1 VLALSIGCGGSAPVA
16 NPRPTPVANPTPNPA
31 PSPTTAPTPVATPT
45 PSPSPSPTPEVITVL
60 DNLED
65 TTAWKTCGNCGNTG
79 ATGAT
84 APYSFA
90 PGIASPS
97 EDGASTKFSI
107 AATVPYTNAYFY
119 LVHAPVLHGFAQL
132 TYSFDFFIP
141 VGMQDA
147 PQAFE
152 FECQQILGGYVY
164 NFGWQANYVSDEWRT
179 FNYGAKAWVSASIL
193 QQHFTAGV
201 WHHIVAEYH
210 NDAVNHVA
218 YFDAL
223 TVDGIRFTVNAQH
236 PAFFS
241 GSNNQFTNA
250 VQLDSNGKALPYS
263 VYIDKMKIG
272 YR

>member
-1 VLALSIGCGGSAPVA
+1 VLSIGCGGSAPVA
-16 NPRPTPVANPTPNPA
+16 NPRPTPSPVASPTPIA
-31 PSPTTAPTPVATPT
+31 TPSPTPVPTPVATPT

-65 TTAWKTCGNCGNTG
+65 TLAWKTCGNCGNTG

-84 APYSFA
+84 APYSFT
-90 PGIASPS
+90 PGITSPS

-107 AATVPYTNAYFY
+107 AATVPYTNGYFY
-119 LVHAPVLHGFAQL
+119 LVHAPLQVGFTQL

-164 NFGWQANYVSDEWRT
+164 NFGWQANYVSNEWRT
-179 FNYGAKAWVSASIL
+179 FNYGAKAWESASIL
-193 QQHFTAGV
+193 QPHFTAGV

-210 NDAVNHVA
+210 SNTVDHFAI
-218 YFDAL
+218 FDAL
-223 TVDGIRFTVNAQH
+223 TVDGVRFTVNVQH

-241 GSNNQFTNA
+241 GSNNQFTSA
-250 VQLDSNGKALPYS
+250 VQLDSNGKAAAWD
-263 VYIDKMKIG
+263 VYVDKMKIE